1 MADVNPSGI
10 MLKNFRRESD
20 VVRKQGNMAVQRGNK
35 DQGDGR
41 RKVTITAIAR
51 EAGVSVP
58 TVSRVVNGRSDVAPD
73 TRARVEDLLR
83 QYGYRRRTV
92 APGDRAALLDLVFN
106 DLDSPWAVEIIRGV
120 EEVAHASGV
129 GTVVSAIH
137 DRAGAAR
144 QWMKNLRARAS
155 DGVILVTSA
164 LEPVLHKELHRL
176 GVPLV
181 VIDPAGSPALD
192 APTIGATNWAGG
204 MAATG
209 HLLELG
215 HRRIGFIAGPPR
227 LLCSRARL
235 DGYRSALEDAGVPV
249 NDELIVPGDF
259 YHESGFT
266 GCETL
271 MALPEPPTAV
281 FAASDQM
288 ALGAIEALRRKGLR
302 VPQDVSVVG
311 FDDLPEMRW
320 SAPPLTTV
328 RQPLAEMGKMA
339 ARTVLRQAQGGDIDA
354 PRLELA
360 TELVVRA
367 STAPPAPRPAD

>member
-1 MADVNPSGI
+1 MAG
-10 MLKNFRRESD
+10 E
-20 VVRKQGNMAVQRGNK
+20 
-35 DQGDGR
+35 

-73 TRARVEDLLR
+73 TRARVEELLR
-83 QYGYRRRTV
+83 QYGYRRRPS
-92 APGDRAALLDLVFN
+92 APGERAALLDLVFN

-129 GTVVSAIH
+129 GTVISAIH
-137 DRAGAAR
+137 GRAGAAR
-144 QWMKNLRARAS
+144 QWMTNLRARAS
-155 DGVILVTSA
+155 DGVILVTSV

-176 GVPLV
+176 GVPIV
-181 VIDPAGSPALD
+181 VVDPAGAPALN
-192 APTIGATNWAGG
+192 APTVGATNWAGG
-204 MAATG
+204 LAATE

-235 DGYRSALEDAGVPV
+235 DGYRAALESAGMPV
-249 NDELIVPGDF
+249 DEKLTVPGDF
-259 YHESGFT
+259 YHEAGFN

-271 MALPEPPTAV
+271 MALDEPPTAV

-288 ALGAIEALRRKGLR
+288 AMGAIEALRRRGLR
-302 VPQDVSVVG
+302 VPQEVSIVG

-328 RQPLAEMGKMA
+328 RQPLADMGKVA
-339 ARTVLRQAQGGDIDA
+339 ARTVLRQARGEEIDS
-354 PRLELA
+354 PRVELA

-367 STAPPAPRPAD
+367 STAPPPGANGS